1 MNFLFYCLEQ
11 ESRTVGYTPK
21 THIERQ
27 ATQHGW
33 LPAPSCWA
41 MGTKE

>member
-1 MNFLFYCLEQ
+1 LNK
-11 ESRTVGYTPK
+11 RVGYTPK
-21 THIERQ
+21 THIKRQ

-33 LPAPSCWA
+33 LPVPACRA